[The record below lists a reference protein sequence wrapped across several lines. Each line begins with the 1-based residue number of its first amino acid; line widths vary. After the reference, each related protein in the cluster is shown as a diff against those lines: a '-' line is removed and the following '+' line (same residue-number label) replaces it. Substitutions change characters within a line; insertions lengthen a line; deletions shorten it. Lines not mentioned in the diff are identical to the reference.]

1 MMIGYYDYT
10 MILTYLSLVSA
21 GTGIIVSLSGHG
33 HPFIGIFFLMFSGFC
48 DAFDG
53 KVARTKKDRTPKE
66 CKYGMHLDS
75 LSDIVAFGM
84 LPACIGSALIKT
96 SPYLRNTLD
105 IYDGSF
111 RAAAI
116 HVALNAI
123 LVFYVLCAL
132 IRLAYYNV
140 TEEERIN
147 SNEGPRKYYEGLPVT
162 NSALIFPTV
171 MLFQYITRMDIT
183 LVYFV
188 VALITAFLF
197 ITRFKVA
204 KVGLKGTIV
213 CVLIGAAIFALML
226 IYRYVI
232 NK

>member
-1 MMIGYYDYT
+1 MFIGFYDYT

-53 KVARTKKDRTPKE
+53 KVARTKKDRTPTQT
-66 CKYGMHLDS
+66 KYGMHLDS

-96 SPYLRNTLD
+96 SPYLRDSLD
-105 IYDGSF
+105 IYDGSV
-111 RAAAI
+111 RAAVI
-116 HVALNAI
+116 HVVLNAI
-123 LVFYVLCAL
+123 LVFYALCAL

-147 SNEGPRKYYEGLPVT
+147 RQEGPRKYYDGLPVT

-171 MLFQYITRMDIT
+171 MLLQYITRMDIT
-183 LVYFV
+183 LFYFF

-197 ITRFKVA
+197 ISKIKVFKAGV
-204 KVGLKGTIV
+204 KGTIF
-213 CVLIGAAIFALML
+213 CVLIGAAIFAAM
-226 IYRYVI
+226 VI
-232 NK
+232 FRFVIKK

>member
-1 MMIGYYDYT
+1 MIGYYDYT
-10 MILTYLSLVSA
+10 MILTYMSLVSA

-66 CKYGMHLDS
+66 TKYGMHLDS

-96 SPYLRNTLD
+96 SPYLRDTLN
-105 IYDGSF
+105 IYDGSV
-111 RAAAI
+111 RSAI
-116 HVALNAI
+116 IHIVLNAI
-123 LVFYVLCAL
+123 LVFYVLCSL

-147 SNEGPRKYYEGLPVT
+147 ANEGPRKYYDGLPVT
-162 NSALIFPTV
+162 NSALIFPFV
-171 MLFQYITRMDIT
+171 MLLQYITKMDIT
-183 LVYFV
+183 LAYFV

-197 ITRFKVA
+197 ISKIKVFKA
-204 KVGLKGTIV
+204 GLKGTII
-213 CVLIGAAIFALML
+213 CVLIGAAMFAAMMIF
-226 IYRYVI
+226 RFVI

>member
-1 MMIGYYDYT
+1 MIGYYDYT
-10 MILTYLSLVSA
+10 MILTYMSLVSA

-53 KVARTKKDRTPKE
+53 KVARTKKDRSPKE
-66 CKYGMHLDS
+66 AKYGMHLDS

-96 SPYLRNTLD
+96 SPYLRNTLK
-105 IYDGSF
+105 IYDGSV
-111 RAAAI
+111 RAAVI
-116 HVALNAI
+116 HIVLNAI

-147 SNEGPRKYYEGLPVT
+147 ANEGPRKYFDGLPVT

-171 MLFQYITRMDIT
+171 MLFQYITKMDIT

-188 VALITAFLF
+188 VAIITAFLF
-197 ITRFKVA
+197 ISKIKVIKA
-204 KVGLKGTIV
+204 GLKGTLI
-213 CVLIGAAIFALML
+213 CVLIGVVIFALMML
-226 IYRYVI
+226 YRFVI
-232 NK
+232 H

>member
-1 MMIGYYDYT
+1 MIDYYDYT
-10 MILTYLSLVSA
+10 MILTYMPLVSA

-53 KVARTKKDRTPKE
+53 KVARTKKDRTPRE
-66 CKYGMHLDS
+66 SKYGMHLDS

-96 SPYLRNTLD
+96 SPYLRDTFK
-105 IYDGSF
+105 IYDGSV

-116 HVALNAI
+116 HVVLNAI

-147 SNEGPRKYYEGLPVT
+147 DNKGPREYYEGLPVT

-197 ITRFKVA
+197 ICRFKVV
-204 KVGLKGTIV
+204 KIKLKGTVI
-213 CVLIGAAIFALML
+213 CVLVGAVIFALML
-226 IYRYVI
+226 VYRYVL